1 MADLREKIVSRKQCS
16 FVMNSRG
23 TMHGVGE
30 ENYRDCHL
38 GRGHSYPFQDVQ
50 GAGSRV
56 RRKVGSGEIHS
67 DNALCHKVASNSFKS
82 ASFSFSSSD
91 NDIDIRN
98 DPEFRFGCG
107 NRNTENTE
115 KVYEIAKERCQ
126 KYKRMNLTLVCI

>member
-23 TMHGVGE
+23 TMHGVGG

-38 GRGHSYPFQDVQ
+38 GRGHSYPLQDVQ

-56 RRKVGSGEIHS
+56 RRKVGSGEMHA
-67 DNALCHKVASNSFKS
+67 DNALSHKFASNSFKS
-82 ASFSFSSSD
+82 AGSSFSSSD

-107 NRNTENTE
+107 NRNTESTE
-115 KVYEIAKERCQ
+115 KVYEMAKERCQ
-126 KYKRMNLTLVCI
+126 KYKDEFILSIYF